1 MRKHVNIFL
10 CKYTWSY
17 ENRVSKHFVIFL
29 SFPCLIACL
38 LCCLLC
44 TFFSGG
50 ACFVVMDLC
59 RSRCRQNYY
68 LPPPSSLPT
77 PNFSAFF
84 RPYPQFSLKHKW
96 QLFEISTPLWHR
108 NQGQWSYWPH
118 IQCSKTYSL
127 TTLEEKKRRIV
138 GKWPS
143 LSVTYK
149 LFTFFHLIREEE
161 QVNVPPCGKCFSE
174 LVLAV

>member
-10 CKYTWSY
+10 CKYTGSY

-29 SFPCLIACL
+29 NFPCLIACL

-44 TFFSGG
+44 TFFPGG
-50 ACFVVMDLC
+50 ACFVVRDLC

-68 LPPPSSLPT
+68 LPPPSPLPI
-77 PNFSAFF
+77 F
-84 RPYPQFSLKHKW
+84 RPFFVPTRNSL
-96 QLFEISTPLWHR
+96 LNTSD
-108 NQGQWSYWPH
+108 SYLKSVRPYDIATWVNDLIDPH

-138 GKWPS
+138 GKWPI
-143 LSVTYK
+143 LSVTDK
-149 LFTFFHLIREEE
+149 LFTFFHLKREEE